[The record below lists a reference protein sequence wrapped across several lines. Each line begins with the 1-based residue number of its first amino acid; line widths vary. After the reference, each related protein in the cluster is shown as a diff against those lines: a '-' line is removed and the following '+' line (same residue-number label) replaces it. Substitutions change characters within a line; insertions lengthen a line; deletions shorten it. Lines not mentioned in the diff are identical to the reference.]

1 MKTYY
6 TESELTAL
14 SGDTEGATLYI
25 DPPQSTPWGVSL
37 IRLVKR
43 AMEALES
50 GPCSVEIQ
58 LADDCWLNSDQ
69 IRRLATRF
77 GETTGG

>member
-1 MKTYY
+1 MKAYC
-6 TESELTAL
+6 SEAELAVL
-14 SGDTEGATLYI
+14 SGDTEGAHLYI
-25 DPPQSTPWGVSL
+25 DPPAWAPWGVSL

-58 LADDCWLNSDQ
+58 LAEGRWLNSDQ

-77 GETTGG
+77 DETTRV